1 MTDLLESLKI
11 SIRQHH
17 PLRVPKKRKVELLLG
32 NDREI
37 GRETFSQEK
46 RVGVTPPQVQRLFA
60 FFKDLGIDLDVLVV
74 QGAGQRAGFSDAEF
88 IAAGAE
94 IVTPEELPF
103 ERGTPPDVVHA
114 LKEPSR
120 YESEIPGPFCRIG
133 AIHTGDFHAD
143 SGLAGLLRRRD
154 VAIFDGS
161 HTGAPDAFR
170 IPIRG
175 GMSIFAGQIAAEWV
189 LDHLAHRHLTGPA
202 VVVGAGNAGKAAV
215 RKLAADPAVTG
226 IHLLDSDE
234 LPERLEQIRAELADL
249 PRVSIRGMRGM
260 NHPNLT
266 EALKGAVA
274 VIFAVARPGEEAPK
288 VVHIDTL
295 QRQLADSAIVVDIS
309 IDEKG
314 AILDPAIP
322 ASWNST
328 RIIPRLIDVIGA
340 QRNRVYRAV
349 PNMPR
354 ADPKRA
360 SEAHGEV
367 ILPYLATLLF
377 LAAREGG
384 AAEAVRFLERQPFDG
399 HGPDPRKVEPA
410 RVLPALIQDLR
421 NGIAFHP
428 HYAQDSHGGRIGDR
442 IAISDT
448 VADRASVLSHLL
460 QKETPFEFSIPARGG
475 AEQNRE
481 KEIAAAKVFPD
492 PIRECLLYLLDRG
505 LRCTV
510 ISHPGIDG
518 TRTENAERALGVG
531 AEKVLKCLIF
541 RADDRFIAAICSG
554 RKHISEQRLRELT
567 GAQRVELASTEE
579 VREVTK
585 HTKGGVPVVQV
596 FGMDTIAA
604 VYLDEEVMK
613 QDGVYGSAGTE
624 FAGMRIAPSD
634 LRKLGAQVV
643 RITPEDSRLRRSEKK
658 VRRFLRDIEHAL
670 EGDDDGAAR
679 TALRELQ
686 QILEGPAAGAE

>member
-1 MTDLLESLKI
+1 MTDLLERLKA
-11 SIRQHH
+11 SILQHH
-17 PLRVPKKRKVELLLG
+17 PLRAPKKRKVELLLG

-46 RVGVTPPQVQRLFA
+46 RVGITPPQVQRLFA
-60 FFKDLGIDLDVLVV
+60 FFKDIGADLGVRVV
-74 QGAGQRAGFSDAEF
+74 QGAGQRAGFSDADF

-94 IVTPEELPF
+94 IVTLEELPF
-103 ERGTPPDVVHA
+103 ERNTPPDVVHA

-120 YESEIPGPFCRIG
+120 YESTIPGPFCRIG

-175 GMSIFAGQIAAEWV
+175 GMSIFAGEIAAEWV
-189 LDHLAHRHLTGPA
+189 LDHLAHRHLTGPV

-215 RKLAADPAVTG
+215 RKLAGDPAVTG
-226 IHLLDSDE
+226 IRLLDSDE
-234 LPERLEQIRAELADL
+234 RPERLEQIRAELVDV
-249 PRVSIRGMRGM
+249 PRVSLLGMRGL

-266 EALKGAVA
+266 ETLQGAVA

-295 QRQLADSAIVVDIS
+295 LRQLADGAIVVDIS

-328 RIIPRLIDVIGA
+328 RIIPRLVDVIGA

-354 ADPKRA
+354 ADPRRA
-360 SEAHGEV
+360 SEAHGEA
-367 ILPYLATLLF
+367 ILPYLAILLF

-384 AAEAVRFLERQPFDG
+384 AAGVVRFLERQPFDG

-410 RVLPALIQDLR
+410 RVLHALSQDLR

-428 HYAQDSHGGRIGDR
+428 HYPHGGTIGDR
-442 IAISDT
+442 IAVSDT
-448 VADRASVLSHLL
+448 VADRASVFAYLHRN
-460 QKETPFEFSIPARGG
+460 EIPFEFSMPARGG
-475 AEQNRE
+475 AEHKE

-492 PIRECLLYLLDRG
+492 PIRECLLFLLDRG
-505 LRCTV
+505 LRCTIV
-510 ISHPGIDG
+510 SHPGIDG

-554 RKHISEQRLRELT
+554 RKHVAEEILRELT
-567 GAQRVELASTEE
+567 GARRVELASSEE
-579 VREVTK
+579 VRAVTK
-585 HTKGGVPVVQV
+585 HTKGGVPVIQV

-604 VYLDEEVMK
+604 VYVDEEVMK

-624 FAGMRIAPSD
+624 FAGMRIATSD
-634 LRKLGAQVV
+634 LRKLGARVV

-658 VRRFLRDIEHAL
+658 VRKYLREIEQAL
-670 EGDDDGAAR
+670 EEDDDGAAR
-679 TALRELQ
+679 TAVGELQ